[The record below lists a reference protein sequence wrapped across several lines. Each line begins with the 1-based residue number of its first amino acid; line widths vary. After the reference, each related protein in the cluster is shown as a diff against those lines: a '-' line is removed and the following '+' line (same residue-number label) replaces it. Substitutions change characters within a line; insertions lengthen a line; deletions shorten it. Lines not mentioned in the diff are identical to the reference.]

1 MFKKLAAE
9 ALGLGD
15 IGKIIPSQDY
25 DKVDSDDYIL
35 SEDQEKIFFLIKS
48 KRDEYCFTNRALIH
62 IDGASAIDRKRI
74 LRRYE
79 YYQFPF
85 SNVVLQT
92 AGTIDLDVEISFNI
106 GNVPLMISV
115 AKGQVDQLKDLYK
128 ALLAIQQVVHHNHSL
143 LNFSNDSLQKAIT
156 TVAAGKQESVSKS
169 QELRTINEY
178 IFAWNTTS
186 FDKYTQKD
194 FSKIFEKYINN

>member
-35 SEDQEKIFFLIKS
+35 SEDQERIFFLIKS

-62 IDGASAIDRKRI
+62 IDGASALDKKRI

-85 SNVVLQT
+85 SNIALQT
-92 AGTIDLDVEISFNI
+92 AGTIDLDVEISFHI

-115 AKGQVDQLKDLYK
+115 SKGQIDQLKDLYK
-128 ALLAIQQVVHHNHSL
+128 ALLAIQQEVHHNQSL
-143 LNFSNDSLQKAIT
+143 LGFSADSLQKAIT
-156 TVAAGKQESVSKS
+156 TVAAGKQENVSKS
-169 QELRTINEY
+169 QELQNINEY
-178 IFAWNTTS
+178 VFSWS
-186 FDKYTQKD
+186 KSSYEKYNQKD
-194 FSKIFEKYINN
+194 FSAIFEKYINN

>member
-35 SEDQEKIFFLIKS
+35 SEDNERIFFLIKS

-62 IDGASAIDRKRI
+62 IDGASALDKKRI

-85 SNVVLQT
+85 SNIALQT
-92 AGTIDLDVEISFNI
+92 AGTIDLDVEISFHI

-115 AKGQVDQLKDLYK
+115 SKGQIDQLKDLYK
-128 ALLAIQQVVHHNHSL
+128 ALLAIQQEVHHNQSIL
-143 LNFSNDSLQKAIT
+143 GFSVDSLQKAIT
-156 TVAAGKQESVSKS
+156 TVAAGKQENVSKS
-169 QELRTINEY
+169 QELQHVNEY
-178 IFAWNTTS
+178 VFNWS
-186 FDKYTQKD
+186 KSSYEKYNQKD
-194 FSKIFEKYINN
+194 FSAIFEKYINN

>member
-35 SEDQEKIFFLIKS
+35 SEDNEKIFFLIKS

-62 IDGASAIDRKRI
+62 IDGASALDKKRI

-85 SNVVLQT
+85 SNIALQT

-106 GNVPLMISV
+106 GNVSLVISV
-115 AKGQVDQLKDLYK
+115 AKGQIDQLKDLYK
-128 ALLAIQQVVHHNHSL
+128 ALLAIQQEVHHNHSL
-143 LNFSNDSLQKAIT
+143 LNFSNDSIQKAIT
-156 TVAAGKQESVSKS
+156 SVASGKQEKC
-169 QELRTINEY
+169 
-178 IFAWNTTS
+178 
-186 FDKYTQKD
+186 
-194 FSKIFEKYINN
+194 FEKSGIKSNQRIYFRMEHNQFR